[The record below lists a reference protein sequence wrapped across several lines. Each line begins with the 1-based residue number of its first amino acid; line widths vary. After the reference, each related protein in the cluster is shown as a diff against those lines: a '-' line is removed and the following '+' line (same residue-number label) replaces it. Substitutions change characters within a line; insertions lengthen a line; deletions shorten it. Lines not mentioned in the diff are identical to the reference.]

1 MLKDALL
8 ERWDASASASAS
20 ASACRVMAWGV
31 LGVALFTAAGV
42 HAQAASGAASAAS
55 APASVAGQVVLS
67 KKEQIKK
74 LLELQRPGY
83 EGIAKGLIEQPAVP
97 FLQAAARTI
106 QAQVPA
112 DKHDAIRKT
121 VDVRIRRYVD
131 EAYPLLRDRALQLA
145 PKVVGAVLE
154 EKFTSD
160 ELQQVINW
168 YESPVN
174 KKYLRYTSEIQP
186 EFVQKLVADGRTLI
200 DPKLQ
205 GLEKDVREIIRAA
218 SQPASGAAPAAS
230 AGLKTMPAASAAS
243 R

>member
-1 MLKDALL
+1 MSQNALL
-8 ERWDASASASAS
+8 ERVGVNS
-20 ASACRVMAWGV
+20 CRAIAWSV
-31 LGVALFTAAGV
+31 LSVILFTAAGV
-42 HAQAASGAASAAS
+42 QAQAASAAASASTAS
-55 APASVAGQVVLS
+55 APAAARVVLS

-106 QAQVPA
+106 QAQLPA
-112 DKHDAIRKT
+112 EKHDAIRKT
-121 VDVRIRRYVD
+121 VDERIRRYVN
-131 EAYPLLRDRALQLA
+131 EAYPLLRDRALLLA
-145 PKVVGAVLE
+145 PKVVGPMLE
-154 EKFTSD
+154 EKFTSA
-160 ELQQVINW
+160 ELQQIIDW

-200 DPKLQ
+200 DPRLQ

-218 SQPASGAAPAAS
+218 AATSQPAAAS
-230 AGLKTMPAASAAS
+230 ATPTASAPGLKTTPAASAAS

>member
-1 MLKDALL
+1 MSRPRTAIEIFCMRAVSVALV
-8 ERWDASASASAS
+8 ST
-20 ASACRVMAWGV
+20 
-31 LGVALFTAAGV
+31 LGVALFTATAV
-42 HAQAASGAASAAS
+42 QAQASAAGS
-55 APASVAGQVVLS
+55 RVVLT
-67 KKEQIKK
+67 KKEQVKK
-74 LLELQRPGY
+74 LLELQRPGF

-106 QAQVPA
+106 QVQVPA
-112 DKHDAIRKT
+112 EKHDAIRKA

-131 EAYPLLRDRALQLA
+131 EAYPLLRDRALKLA
-145 PKVVGAVLE
+145 PSVVGVVLE
-154 EKFTSD
+154 EKFTPD
-160 ELQQVINW
+160 ELQQIIDW

-186 EFVQKLVADGRTLI
+186 VFVQKLVADGRAVI

-205 GLEKDVREIIRAA
+205 GLEKDVRELILAA